1 MPQPAALART
11 DEPSIHDVIDLA
23 GARDRA
29 PTKLVS
35 PSEPNVGGADRDR
48 TDDLKLAKLPLSQLS
63 YGPELEFW
71 KEAVVG
77 PDRFELSTPRLS
89 SVCSNQLS
97 YGPAPAAVRATP
109 KFEARA
115 PQLARKLS
123 RITRIATLESF
134 EEKRNED
141 GDEPQISQS
150 SVNGRGTLFP
160 SRSRGSACADIQSK
174 SSLERR

>member
-63 YGPELEFW
+63 YGPEL
-71 KEAVVG
+71 
-77 PDRFELSTPRLS
+77 
-89 SVCSNQLS
+89 NQAWC
-97 YGPAPAAVRATP
+97 P
-109 KFEARA
+109 
-115 PQLARKLS
+115 
-123 RITRIATLESF
+123 
-134 EEKRNED
+134 
-141 GDEPQISQS
+141 
-150 SVNGRGTLFP
+150 P
-160 SRSRGSACADIQSK
+160 SRPCAWA
-174 SSLERR
+174 